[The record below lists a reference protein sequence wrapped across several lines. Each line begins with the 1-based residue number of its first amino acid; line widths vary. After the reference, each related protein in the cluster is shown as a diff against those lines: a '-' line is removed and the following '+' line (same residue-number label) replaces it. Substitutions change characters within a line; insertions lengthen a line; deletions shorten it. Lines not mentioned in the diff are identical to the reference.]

1 MMVKYAA
8 NNRSEAFLFCLFA
21 LIISLSL
28 CGCGGSFRSFPGEG
42 DVSGSWNLV
51 LTPTGASALAAKLC
65 TLDQTDHNISG
76 TTSDGGTITGTVSG
90 KNIDLTINNAGGTTT
105 TLAGTVD
112 GDWKTMS
119 GTYTSTGPDG
129 SGNWSAT
136 KNIPLAPL
144 SVTPTTATLSCTGTT
159 GSASQTFTAT
169 GGTRSKYSVTASTN
183 TSLITLSTTTLTT
196 NGQFTVTANNTCGAS
211 GSVVNLAVT
220 DTTTTVNLTVTITN
234 P

>member
-1 MMVKYAA
+1 MVKYAA

-21 LIISLSL
+21 LILSLSL
-28 CGCGGSFRSFPGEG
+28 FGCGGSFRSFPGEG

-51 LTPTGASALAAKLC
+51 LTPTGASPLAAKLC

-105 TLAGTVD
+105 TLTGTVG

-119 GTYTSTGPDG
+119 GTYTSTGPGG
-129 SGNWSAT
+129 SGDWSAT
-136 KNIPLAPL
+136 KNILPQSL
-144 SVTPTTATLSCTGTT
+144 SVSPLTATLSCSAGT
-159 GSASQTFTAT
+159 SQPFTAT

-183 TSLITLSTTTLTT
+183 ATLVTLSTTTLTT
-196 NGQFTVTANNTCGAS
+196 NGQFTVTANACSGAS
-211 GSVVNLAVT
+211 GVVQLDVT
-220 DTTTTVNLTVTITN
+220 DSATTVKVSVTITN